1 MSCIEISSGGSDR
14 ESYVIVPSFTFEVCC
29 SFGVGSEILDG
40 KDGKI
45 IRVTHMMML
54 QTRTRTFGFAQIVK
68 LDSTFLAWARTS
80 NMFLGSLESRSFLLD
95 WRGYT

>member
-1 MSCIEISSGGSDR
+1 MPCIEISSGGSGR

-45 IRVTHMMML
+45 IGVTHMIML
-54 QTRTRTFGFAQIVK
+54 QTHEPEILASPK
-68 LDSTFLAWARTS
+68 LYIWIHRSLHGRELPTCSLAA
-80 NMFLGSLESRSFLLD
+80 
-95 WRGYT
+95 